1 MAGKRE
7 PLEVARARFLARTA
21 KLLDD
26 ELDVTDPA
34 ESLRRM
40 GPLLARFRTAARRE
54 ALDVIQGRASAAMV
68 EALGTDLGWDAVNA
82 DRWLGRDAQARYALR
97 LVRVADDLEAKVKA
111 GKDPAELAAWVRYW
125 QIQVA
130 GSDVHEV
137 ARRAT
142 LDTAAQLPTGGRV
155 MRIAEPRACDW
166 CLTQASRGAVFHSEA
181 TALATSHGHCRCDL
195 VLVSDPDA
203 IKQTI
208 DEGRIAWAESG
219 MAAKDFPLASKAKSA
234 AVPDS
239 VWRPG
244 SGTPERLMSARLQLQ
259 QVDDV
264 IARNRPLADT
274 GDEQAKK
281 VLAWN
286 ESMRK
291 DLLTE
296 LGESGS
302 SSSLPTRGSD
312 VADVQQWAL
321 SGANPNFKSGAN
333 EFHYN
338 CTHCVNAH
346 EYRLRGFD
354 VQAQGGL
361 ARHVTD
367 WIKDWQ
373 HSDGSPVLVSELQH
387 IGTKTNLVRFLQSAG
402 DGARCIVRVRWKGAG
417 GHVFL
422 GINDGGV
429 IRFLDSQSGI
439 DVTADKTWWAGMKKQ
454 QIWAIRVDTLEL
466 LDPGGTLTW

>member
-54 ALDVIQGRASAAMV
+54 ALDVVQGRASAAIA

-97 LVRVADDLEAKVKA
+97 LVQVADDLKAKVKA

-195 VLVSDPDA
+195 VLVADPDA
-203 IKQTI
+203 IRQTI
-208 DEGRIAWAESG
+208 DDGRIAWAESG
-219 MAAKDFPLASKAKSA
+219 MAAKDFPLASRAKAAS
-234 AVPDS
+234 VPDAA
-239 VWRPG
+239 WQPG

-264 IARNRPLADT
+264 ISRSRPLAEA

-286 ESMRK
+286 EKRAQALK
-291 DLLTE
+291 TE
-296 LGESGS
+296 LGIGESGRGEVA
-302 SSSLPTRGSD
+302 LPMQRGPFPVAGERPSYEGLMIEGSVAPGSD
-312 VADVQQWAL
+312 PRRYFSASEDRVADAVEREFGL
-321 SGANPNFKSGAN
+321 SLRSVPERDPWFTAFRKLKAPDAVDDAARRTVELKVTSSIAGIEGQLRHAFSQSDNVFIAVISKDGPVSASD
-333 EFHYN
+333 
-338 CTHCVNAH
+338 AAAMRD
-346 EYRLRGFD
+346 RLLDKPRWRNSTLEVLEILVEDFN
-354 VQAQGGL
+354 GL
-361 ARHVTD
+361 
-367 WIKDWQ
+367 
-373 HSDGSPVLVSELQH
+373 
-387 IGTKTNLVRFLQSAG
+387 LVR
-402 DGARCIVRVRWKGAG
+402 V
-417 GHVFL
+417 
-422 GINDGGV
+422 
-429 IRFLDSQSGI
+429 
-439 DVTADKTWWAGMKKQ
+439 
-454 QIWAIRVDTLEL
+454 
-466 LDPGGTLTW
+466 P